1 MAKVRTG
8 ALIVIEQNHP
18 LTEYERTGID
28 VDGIVT
34 SQLLINIFEHNTP
47 LHDGAMI
54 ISDKRIRAAGCILPV
69 SHSVHIPKELGL
81 RHRAAMGISQESD
94 AIAIIVSEETGRI
107 SVAIKGEYKLRL
119 SAEQLESI
127 LTHEMNL

>member
-1 MAKVRTG
+1 M
-8 ALIVIEQNHP
+8 
-18 LTEYERTGID
+18 
-28 VDGIVT
+28 
-34 SQLLINIFEHNTP
+34 
-47 LHDGAMI
+47 
-54 ISDKRIRAAGCILPV
+54 
-69 SHSVHIPKELGL
+69 SHSVDIPKELGL
-81 RHRAAMGISQESD
+81 RHRAAMGMSQESD